1 MRKLDEAS
9 KRLFV
14 GRVIADTL
22 RIAKPKLA
30 ALLDLHSVEALPTE
44 YIGSAG
50 TGGRP
55 GKRLADSAFR
65 VDFKEGVFP
74 PDTSAETPGEGRRPF
89 LIAACEFQHASDADM
104 LHRVRE
110 YAAWQDEHYRHQGL
124 IRPRE
129 HPPLLPLVFHTGPDR
144 WTAKDGLEVYRSLP
158 NAAASELAPFQRQ
171 AYILLEVGRRST
183 LSPPDGNSLGAV
195 VRLTGCATAEDLY
208 RRLFEEWRRF
218 GAAADKPFR
227 HGMREW
233 TQEIM
238 LGFGERCIELPSFEE
253 LEGAMEEGTME
264 YVLEEHVKELR
275 RENMERG
282 RKQGMAQGRR
292 QGMEQ
297 GRRQGMV
304 QGYREALEIMAT
316 QRFGADAGRRM
327 AAAANGSL
335 SRRRM
340 GELSDLIVR
349 SRTAEELVERLG
361 G

>member
-30 ALLDLHSVEALPTE
+30 ALLDLRSVEALPTE

-50 TGGRP
+50 NGGRP
-55 GKRLADSAFR
+55 GKRLSDSAFR

-74 PDTSAETPGEGRRPF
+74 PDTSAESRRPF

-208 RRLFEEWRRF
+208 GRLFEEWRCF

-282 RKQGMAQGRR
+282 RKQGRK
-292 QGMEQ
+292 QGME
-297 GRRQGMV
+297 

-327 AAAANGSL
+327 AAVANGSL